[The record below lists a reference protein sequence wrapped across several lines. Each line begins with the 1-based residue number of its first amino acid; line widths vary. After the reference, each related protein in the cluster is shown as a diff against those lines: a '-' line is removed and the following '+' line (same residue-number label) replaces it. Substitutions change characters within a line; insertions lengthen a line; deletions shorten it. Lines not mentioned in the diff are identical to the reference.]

1 MDIKSTSQSAVI
13 RPEDE
18 NLGVGANIAYG
29 FQHVLTMY
37 GGIIA
42 VPLIVGQ
49 AAGLTPAE
57 IGLLIAASLFIGGLA
72 TLLQTIGVPFFGC
85 QLPLVQGVSFASVAT
100 VVAIVTTG
108 GGLPSVFGA
117 VIALVGA
124 YKGMETKMGAEAV
137 GFSTTSS
144 VVTSIILVFVLNYF
158 LSTLLF

>member
-1 MDIKSTSQSAVI
+1 MQSEHLSTAVTK

-18 NLGVGANIAYG
+18 NLGLLANIAYG

-49 AAGLTPAE
+49 AAGLGSAE

-72 TLLQTIGVPFFGC
+72 TVLQTLGIPFFGC

-100 VVAIVTTG
+100 IVAIVTAG

-117 VIALVGA
+117 VIAASLIGLLI
-124 YKGMETKMGAEAV
+124 TPI
-137 GFSTTSS
+137 FSK
-144 VVTSIILVFVLNYF
+144 IIRFSPL
-158 LSTLLF
+158 

>member
-1 MDIKSTSQSAVI
+1 MDIKSTSQSTLA

-18 NLGVGANIAYG
+18 NLGLVANIAYG

-49 AAGLTPAE
+49 AAGLGPSE

-72 TLLQTIGVPFFGC
+72 TLLQTMGVPFFGC

-100 VVAIVTTG
+100 IVAIVTSG
-108 GGLPSVFGA
+108 GWA
-117 VIALVGA
+117 
-124 YKGMETKMGAEAV
+124 
-137 GFSTTSS
+137 TSS
-144 VVTSIILVFVLNYF
+144 IWCGNSSCGSWVFNHTHFLPNY
-158 LSTLLF
+158 